1 MPRFGELVRVA
12 TTMCLVVVATSCR
25 GEMPMET
32 RADRAHDVARYVVG
46 AVAEGSASDTSELFG
61 RPIDAES
68 MRQLQEVVPPTSDF
82 DPKRYSA
89 ETLGQDEQ
97 DAADSLTVRVTSR
110 EQTSGQAFLVRL
122 SWNAEKQRD
131 VWVDGEYVET
141 TTGDWAVLGI
151 TAEEPRRR

>member
-1 MPRFGELVRVA
+1 
-12 TTMCLVVVATSCR
+12 MCIVVVTTSCG

-46 AVAEGSASDTSELFG
+46 AVAEGSTGDTSELFG

-68 MRQLQEVVPPTSDF
+68 MRRLQEVVPPTSDR

-89 ETLGQDEQ
+89 ETIGQDELG
-97 DAADSLTVRVTSR
+97 AAESLTVRVASH
-110 EQTSGQAFLVRL
+110 EQARGQVFLVRL

-141 TTGDWAVLGI
+141 TTGDWEVLGI
-151 TAEEPRRR
+151 TVEQPRSR